1 MGLRASSS
9 SSNQPNDL
17 PERSF
22 VFVDDH
28 ELDVLWFSSFCTACV
43 QDSVFVLTCAVRKLS
58 LFSTVGSLLSFFC
71 LNLNAREDLRYRIIL
86 NNYK

>member
-1 MGLRASSS
+1 MGLRASSP

-28 ELDVLWFSSFCTACV
+28 ELDVLWFSSFALCV
-43 QDSVFVLTCAVRKLS
+43 FKIQGVYSHMCSEETLSVQY
-58 LFSTVGSLLSFFC
+58 GW
-71 LNLNAREDLRYRIIL
+71 
-86 NNYK
+86 